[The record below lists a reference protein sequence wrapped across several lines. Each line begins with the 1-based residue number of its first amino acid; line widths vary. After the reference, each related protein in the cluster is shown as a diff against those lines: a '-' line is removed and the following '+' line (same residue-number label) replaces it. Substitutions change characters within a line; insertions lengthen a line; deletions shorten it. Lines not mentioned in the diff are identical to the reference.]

1 MTPKNPKPHFESR
14 SPATGRTRPG
24 VVAEGDWKRVESVAE
39 DFVAKTAKSKL
50 KAEVKP
56 DDASARLILLYLDG
70 KRNSWK

>member
-1 MTPKNPKPHFESR
+1 MDAVR
-14 SPATGRTRPG
+14 TGRSRPG
-24 VVAEGDWKRVESVAE
+24 VVDEGDWERVETVAE
-39 DFVAKTAKSKL
+39 DFVAKAAKSKL